1 VPAERRNHDARAWV
15 VLALIALAA
24 LVLRVYRL
32 PELPGPIYSDEA
44 YNGVDALAVLAGWHP
59 IFFPANNGREPLHI
73 YLQAISVGLLGPT
86 DFALRIVN
94 GLVGTATVVV
104 VALLGRSLL
113 GWRTGL
119 LAAAFLAISYW
130 HITLSR
136 LSFRVIELPLWTAI
150 ATLLAVWALKRRGW
164 HSWLCAGAAGVAL
177 GASLYT
183 YTSSRIFPFAFVLV
197 LLALGV
203 GGGQRTWAHWR
214 SIVRTLAIAA
224 AVSIVVA
231 APLMLYFVRHP
242 EEALRRADQVVLG
255 GPDDPRVSREHM
267 RPRTLP
273 ENLGVT
279 IGAFGFVGDSNVRE
293 NLPGRPIFDFVTL
306 AALAGGCA
314 TVVGAWRRSVLLGC
328 LGWIAVML
336 VPAAISAEAPHFLRM
351 AGVIPPTFVLAGIGA
366 ERLAA
371 LRSPTVRWGPVV
383 VAGLLAWGTV
393 DTVHAYFVD
402 YAAAP
407 DRPIQFDAHVHL
419 AVDRARELAAEGIPT
434 WVYSPM
440 QHPLFSYQLR
450 PEQRPHAFF
459 QELPRAV
466 EAARQ
471 VPGALAMEWFG
482 HGVIGVNEIGLLSV
496 RPDPPQRAWPLAAGT
511 LSFRGAQIVGARPDP
526 DDPSLADVEAWLYL
540 RAEEPLGRRYDVSL
554 VARDGAGTVLAV
566 GRDPWAPALW
576 PSTLWHPGEA
586 YAFRTDLRLPLA
598 LVSDGVPIDLAV
610 ELSEVPR
617 QAKGPAVLETVLLGP
632 TVLPRPIG

>member
-1 VPAERRNHDARAWV
+1 M

-24 LVLRVYRL
+24 LALRVYRL

-73 YLQAISVGLLGPT
+73 YLQAISVGLFGPT

-94 GLVGTATVVV
+94 ALVGTATVVV
-104 VALLGRSLL
+104 VGLLGRSLL
-113 GWRTGL
+113 GWRPGL
-119 LAAAFLAISYW
+119 LGAAFLAISYW

-136 LSFRVIELPLWTAI
+136 LSFRVIELPLWTA
-150 ATLLAVWALKRRGW
+150 LAAMLAAWALKRRGW
-164 HSWLCAGAAGVAL
+164 CSWLCAGAAGVAL
-177 GASLYT
+177 GTSLYT
-183 YTSSRIFPFAFVLV
+183 YTSSRIFPLAFVLV
-197 LLALGV
+197 VLALGV
-203 GGGQRTWAHWR
+203 GLGRHRPAHAR
-214 SIVRTLAIAA
+214 PVVETLAIAA

-231 APLMLYFVRHP
+231 APLMIYFVRHP

-255 GPDDPRVSREHM
+255 GPDDPRVSREHL

-306 AALAGGCA
+306 ATLAGGCA
-314 TVVGAWRRSVLLGC
+314 AAARAWRQWVSVAC

-336 VPAAISAEAPHFLRM
+336 VPPAISAEAPHFLRM
-351 AGVIPPTFVLAGIGA
+351 AGVIPPTFVLAGMGA
-366 ERLAA
+366 ERLLA
-371 LRSPTVRWGPVV
+371 LRSPTIRWGPVV
-383 VAGLLAWGTV
+383 VAGLLLWGTV
-393 DTVHAYFVD
+393 DTIHAYFVD
-402 YAAAP
+402 YSAAP
-407 DRPIQFDAHVHL
+407 DRPIQFDSHVHV
-419 AVDRARELAAEGIPT
+419 AVDRARELAAQGIPT

-450 PEQRPHAFF
+450 PEQRPRAFF

-496 RPDPPQRAWPLAAGT
+496 RPEPPQPPRPMAGGA
-511 LSFRGAQIVGARPDP
+511 LSLRGAQIVGTRPDP
-526 DDPSLADVEAWLYL
+526 DDPTLVDVEAWLYW
-540 RAEEPLGRRYDVSL
+540 RAEEPLGRRYDGSL
-554 VARDGAGTVLAV
+554 VARDGAGAILAV
-566 GRDPWAPALW
+566 GRDPWASALW

-586 YAFRTDLRLPLA
+586 YAARTDLRLPRA
-598 LVSDGVPIDLAV
+598 LVADGSPIDLAV

-617 QAKGPAVLETVLLGP
+617 QAAGPAVLETLALGP